1 MRLLV
6 VVVSAG
12 AALAFIAASAL
23 MNWVFMTSLGKS
35 AFEQQ
40 IFGAVSVAV
49 SAFIALLPTL
59 ILWAWREKRFVQVAV
74 GVPVFFAFVAF
85 SLSSAVGFA
94 AKNRGTQ
101 TEDRSLATA
110 RLAEVRHEIG
120 EAEARRKELGS
131 SRPVAVIEQALRGLE
146 QDGKWA
152 WSRECQNATTAGER
166 AFCKNYFDVKS
177 EGARAAQLSLLE
189 TKIERL
195 KSEARSYEEKGGGRE
210 ADNQAAV
217 LANLL
222 GLQAIK
228 VERGMTLF
236 LAVLVEMGA
245 ALGLYLATGH
255 IREQSSA
262 EGPSG
267 RGRPCVDIGS
277 LTDLSE
283 RKPAAVP
290 LKLIAGPAGT
300 VAPRRV
306 RLKRIS

>member
-1 MRLLV
+1 M
-6 VVVSAG
+6 VVSAG
-12 AALAFIAASAL
+12 AALAFVAASAL

-35 AFEQQ
+35 GFEQQ
-40 IFGAVSVAV
+40 IFGAVIVAV

-59 ILWAWREKRFVQVAV
+59 ILWAWRERRFAQVAV

-101 TEDRSLATA
+101 TEDRSLATT
-110 RLAEVRHEIG
+110 RLVEVRQELN

-131 SRPVAVIEQALRGLE
+131 SRPAAVIQEALRGLE

-152 WSRECQNATTAGER
+152 WSKKCQNATTAGER
-166 AFCKNYFDVKS
+166 SFCKGYFDVKA
-177 EGARAAQLSLLE
+177 EGARASQLNILE
-189 TKIERL
+189 IKIERL
-195 KSEARSYEEKGGGRE
+195 KGEARGYEEKGGGRE

-236 LAVLVEMGA
+236 LAVLVEIGA

-255 IREQSSA
+255 MRQHPYAGAHSA
-262 EGPSG
+262 
-267 RGRPCVDIGS
+267 RGRLFVNAGPLIEV
-277 LTDLSE
+277 SE
-283 RKPAAVP
+283 IKPASVP
-290 LKLIAGPAGT
+290 LKQIAGPART
-300 VAPRRV
+300 AAPRRV

>member
-1 MRLLV
+1 MRFLV

-59 ILWAWREKRFVQVAV
+59 IMWAYREKRFVQVAV

-85 SLSSAVGFA
+85 SLSSAVGFS

-101 TEDRSLATA
+101 TEDRSLATS
-110 RLAEVRHEIG
+110 RLAEVRQEIG

-131 SRPVAVIEQALRGLE
+131 SRPAAVIQQALRGLE

-152 WSRECQNATTAGER
+152 WSKECQNATTAGER
-166 AFCKNYFDVKS
+166 SFCKSYFELKA
-177 EGARAAQLSLLE
+177 EGARAGERSLLE

-195 KSEARSYEEKGGGRE
+195 KGEARSYEEKGGGRE

-255 IREQSSA
+255 IRQHPYASEH
-262 EGPSG
+262 PG
-267 RGRPCVDIGS
+267 RGRAFVDAGPLIDA
-277 LTDLSE
+277 TE
-283 RKPAAVP
+283 RKLAPVA
-290 LKLIAGPAGT
+290 LKQIAGPART
-300 VAPRRV
+300 AAPRRV

>member
-59 ILWAWREKRFVQVAV
+59 IMWAYREKRFVQVAV

-101 TEDRSLATA
+101 TEDRSLATS
-110 RLAEVRHEIG
+110 RLAEVRQEIG

-131 SRPVAVIEQALRGLE
+131 SRPAAVVQQALRGLE

-152 WSRECQNATTAGER
+152 WSKECQNATTAGER
-166 AFCKNYFDVKS
+166 SFCKSYFELKAK
-177 EGARAAQLSLLE
+177 AR
-189 TKIERL
+189 
-195 KSEARSYEEKGGGRE
+195 
-210 ADNQAAV
+210 
-217 LANLL
+217 
-222 GLQAIK
+222 
-228 VERGMTLF
+228 
-236 LAVLVEMGA
+236 
-245 ALGLYLATGH
+245 
-255 IREQSSA
+255 
-262 EGPSG
+262 
-267 RGRPCVDIGS
+267 
-277 LTDLSE
+277 
-283 RKPAAVP
+283 
-290 LKLIAGPAGT
+290 GPA
-300 VAPRRV
+300 
-306 RLKRIS
+306 S

>member
-12 AALAFIAASAL
+12 AALAFVAASAL

-59 ILWAWREKRFVQVAV
+59 VLWAWREKRFAQVAV
-74 GVPVFFAFVAF
+74 GMPVFFAFVAF

-101 TEDRSLATA
+101 TEDRSLATS
-110 RLAEVRHEIG
+110 RLAEVRQEIG
-120 EAEARRKELGS
+120 EAEARRKELGF

-152 WSRECQNATTAGER
+152 WSKECQNATTAGER
-166 AFCKNYFDVKS
+166 AFCKNYFDVKA
-177 EGARAAQLSLLE
+177 EGARATQLSLLE

-195 KSEARSYEEKGGGRE
+195 KGEARSYEEKGGGRE

-236 LAVLVEMGA
+236 LAVLVEIGT

-255 IREQSSA
+255 IREQA
-262 EGPSG
+262 HAGAHSG
-267 RGRPCVDIGS
+267 RGRPFVDVGP
-277 LTDLSE
+277 LTDPSE
-283 RKPAAVP
+283 RKLAPAP
-290 LKLIAGPAGT
+290 LKLIAGPT
-300 VAPRRV
+300 KTSAPRRV